1 MSGPAVVTP
10 NPTTPP
16 PAAAA
21 TPPAPA
27 AVSPAAAAPIEVT
40 TPDEDDAIFNEA
52 IADIEKKQAA
62 ATAKPPAPPADD
74 DADDATMVGDP
85 PAAAAKEGEPAKA
98 AAPAAPAEPAKPAA
112 PKAEDLIVGGD
123 TPEEIRANVETM
135 GKLLGRTPEEIELLV
150 KHNME
155 KRWLDTRKSYDT
167 VAKKLADMERKL
179 AEIEAG
185 KNRKPT
191 PDSPAAGAAD
201 SGQDVEGEGDWE
213 SELSE
218 EEKTLVSQN
227 PELLSLLKK
236 TTKHQAQRAE
246 ALARKILAETKVVES
261 QKLEQVRAEEAATN
275 WRSGVNTLVPGG
287 LDLYYSPEFIAWE
300 TQNKARLS
308 SLLKGYDQFNP
319 QGTALEIRLYQQER
333 AAAEKDRQV
342 RSDVLATATVPAGR
356 KTSAATQHADGDDDD
371 AVWNEAAKAAEKRQR
386 ERTGRR

>member
-10 NPTTPP
+10 QAPPATPAAAPVAP

-21 TPPAPA
+21 PA
-27 AVSPAAAAPIEVT
+27 PAAAAPAPIQ
-40 TPDEDDAIFNEA
+40 DEDDAIFNEA

-62 ATAKPPAPPADD
+62 ATAKPLAPSTDSD
-74 DADDATMVGDP
+74 DADDAAVVGDP

-98 AAPAAPAEPAKPAA
+98 AAAPAEQPKPAA
-112 PKAEDLIVGGD
+112 KPEDLIVGGD
-123 TPEEIRANVETM
+123 TPEEIRSNVETL

-155 KRWLDTRKSYDT
+155 KRWLDTRKSYDS
-167 VAKKLADMERKL
+167 VAKEL
-179 AEIEAG
+179 AEMKRRLAEVEAG
-185 KNRKPT
+185 KNRKTT
-191 PDSPAAGAAD
+191 PDSPSAGAAD
-201 SGQDVEGEGDWE
+201 SGQDAEGESDWK
-213 SELSE
+213 SSLSA
-218 EEKTLVSQN
+218 EEKTLVEQN
-227 PELLSLLKK
+227 PELLSLLEK

-246 ALARKILAETKVVES
+246 ALARKILEEVKVVES
-261 QKLEQVRAEEAATN
+261 KKLDQVRAEEAAAN
-275 WRSGVNTLVPGG
+275 WRNGVNARVPGG

-300 TQNKARLS
+300 EQNKTRLS
-308 SLLKGYDQFNP
+308 SLLKNYDQFDP

-342 RSDVLATATVPAGR
+342 RSDVLSTATVPAGR
-356 KTSAATQHADGDDDD
+356 KTSAATQHAEDDDD